1 MHSKRERPSSLNKY
15 RELFQRSRPS
25 AAAELTETRLLVRA
39 HVAVRGAAS
48 AGAVV
53 GGESPQGA
61 IEPAHPAL
69 QVVAVGT
76 GEALGLVAVARQA
89 GAVAG
94 VARALSRLVETAE
107 SETRLFKPQSD
118 KIQSRCVCGGERSK
132 NSSFRYDDILLWA
145 IGPAAPLVKVQF
157 IAAFGAA
164 DAVIAVPPAGFTV
177 GRTFLTQVGSRVSI
191 GTSRTLHHTGTILV
205 QEISCDGGKS

>member
-1 MHSKRERPSSLNKY
+1 MHSKRERPSSLNKH

-61 IEPAHPAL
+61 VEPAHPAL

-94 VARALSRLVETAE
+94 VARALGRLVGTAE

-118 KIQSRCVCGGERSK
+118 KNQSRCVCGGERSK
-132 NSSFRYDDILLWA
+132 NSSFRYDRYLTLGNWTSSAPGEGTVYCRFWSSWCSYCCSPCRIHSWA
-145 IGPAAPLVKVQF
+145 NIP
-157 IAAFGAA
+157 
-164 DAVIAVPPAGFTV
+164 
-177 GRTFLTQVGSRVSI
+177 
-191 GTSRTLHHTGTILV
+191 HTGR
-205 QEISCDGGKS
+205 

>member
-1 MHSKRERPSSLNKY
+1 MRYRKLHSKRERPSSLDKY
-15 RELFQRSRPS
+15 QELFQRSGPS

-53 GGESPQGA
+53 GGVSPQGA

-76 GEALGLVAVARQA
+76 GEALGLVGVTRQA

-94 VARALSRLVETAE
+94 VAQTLSRLVETAE

-118 KIQSRCVCGGERSK
+118 KEKSRCNSGGDQSK
-132 NSSFRYDDILLWA
+132 N
-145 IGPAAPLVKVQF
+145 V
-157 IAAFGAA
+157 
-164 DAVIAVPPAGFTV
+164 
-177 GRTFLTQVGSRVSI
+177 
-191 GTSRTLHHTGTILV
+191 
-205 QEISCDGGKS
+205 